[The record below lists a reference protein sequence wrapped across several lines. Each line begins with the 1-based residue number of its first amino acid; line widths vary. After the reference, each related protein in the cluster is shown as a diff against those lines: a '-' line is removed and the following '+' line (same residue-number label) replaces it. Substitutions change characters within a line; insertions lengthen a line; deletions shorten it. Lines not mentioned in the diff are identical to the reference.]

1 MHTSILVELK
11 KVVLLALVLLL
22 LSTAGAIGFVRQVA
36 AQETIYIRSDG
47 SVDPPTAPIQ
57 REGDLY
63 TLTDNMISDVNGI
76 VIERDNMTLN
86 GADYRIQGTEQ
97 AYDYHFDYRGI
108 DISGKSNI
116 TIKNT
121 SIKGFSFGINIDVSS
136 HNTLFGNNITN
147 NRYGI
152 FLSGSSHNIVF
163 GNNVMANAYYGIRLA
178 NSSYNFVSE
187 NDVIRNLDGGI
198 FLSLY
203 SSCNII
209 SGNYIS
215 PGGGGVWIWDSNN
228 NSFVG
233 NVVENVMHAIDLSRS
248 SNNYVYYNSFMN
260 ETIHVSIRNSVDNM
274 WDNGFEGNYWGNYTG
289 EDTDG
294 DGLGDTPYIIDENN
308 QDDYPL
314 MNFPNPQEQRQ
325 ILYYDL
331 LRKFSELL
339 ANHKNLNATYNEL
352 VSLQTTTRAQLE
364 STMSELDFTKNLSY
378 VFIITTIMFIASTV
392 YLAMRRPK
400 AKPEANAT

>member
-1 MHTSILVELK
+1 LK
-11 KVVLLALVLLL
+11 KIVLLTLVLVL
-22 LSTAGAIGFVRQVA
+22 LSTAVVLGFVRPVA
-36 AQETIYIRSDG
+36 AQETIHIRSDG

-57 REGDLY
+57 RDGDLY
-63 TLTDNMISDVNGI
+63 TLTGNVISDVNGI

-86 GADYRIQGTEQ
+86 GVGYSIEGTEQ

-108 DISGKSNI
+108 DMSERRNV
-116 TIKNT
+116 TIKETN
-121 SIKGFSFGINIDVSS
+121 IKGFSFGINIDVSS
-136 HNTLFGNNITN
+136 HSTLFGNNITN

-152 FLSGSSHNIVF
+152 FLSGSLHNIVF
-163 GNNVMANAYYGIRLA
+163 GNNVMANEYYGIRLA

-187 NDVIRNLDGGI
+187 NEVIRNVDAGI
-198 FLSLY
+198 FLSLH

-228 NSFVG
+228 NRFVG
-233 NVVENVMHAIDLSRS
+233 NIVENVNAIDLSRS
-248 SNNYVYYNSFMN
+248 SNNHVYYNSFMN
-260 ETIHVSIRNSVDNM
+260 ETIHVTIRYSVDNM

-314 MNFPNPQEQRQ
+314 MDFPNPQEQRQ

-331 LRKFSELL
+331 LRKFNELL

-352 VSLQTTTRAQLE
+352 ESLQTTTRAQLE
-364 STMSELDFTKNLSY
+364 STMSELDFIKNLSY
-378 VFIITTIMFIASTV
+378 VFIATTLIFIASTV
-392 YLAMRRPK
+392 YLAMRRPRAK
-400 AKPEANAT
+400 AKTT

>member
-1 MHTSILVELK
+1 MK
-11 KVVLLALVLLL
+11 KIVLLAFVLVL
-22 LSTAGAIGFVRQVA
+22 LSTAVVIGFIRQVA
-36 AQETIYIRSDG
+36 AQEIIYIRSDG

-57 REGDLY
+57 RDGDLY
-63 TLTDNMISDVNGI
+63 TLTGNIISDVNGI

-86 GADYRIQGTEQ
+86 GAGYSIEGTER

-108 DISGKSNI
+108 DMSGVSNV
-116 TIKNT
+116 TIKETNV
-121 SIKGFSFGINIDVSS
+121 KGFSFGILIDVSA

-152 FLSGSSHNIVF
+152 FLSGSSHNVVF
-163 GNNVMANAYYGIRLA
+163 GNNVRANEYYGIRLS

-187 NDVIRNLDGGI
+187 NEIIRNMDAGI
-198 FLSLY
+198 FLSIR
-203 SSCNII
+203 SSYNII

-233 NVVENVMHAIDLSRS
+233 NVVESVMHVDLSRS

-260 ETIHVSIRNSVDNM
+260 ETIQVSIRNSVDNM
-274 WDNGFEGNYWGNYTG
+274 WDNGFEGNYWGDYNG

-308 QDDYPL
+308 QDNYPL
-314 MNFPNPQEQRQ
+314 MGFLDPQEQRQ

-331 LRKFSELL
+331 LRKFNELL
-339 ANHKNLNATYNEL
+339 ANHNNLNATYNEL
-352 VSLQTTTRAQLE
+352 ESLQTTTRAQLE
-364 STMSELDFTKNLSY
+364 STMSELDFIRNLM
-378 VFIITTIMFIASTV
+378 FIFIATTAILIATTIYF
-392 YLAMRRPK
+392 
-400 AKPEANAT
+400 AKIK

>member
-11 KVVLLALVLLL
+11 KIVLLSFVFLLF
-22 LSTAGAIGFVRQVA
+22 STAVVIGFVRQVA

-63 TLTDNMISDVNGI
+63 TLTGNIISDVSGI

-97 AYDYHFDYRGI
+97 AYDYHFDYKGI

-152 FLSGSSHNIVF
+152 FFSDSVHNVVF
-163 GNNVMANAYYGIRLA
+163 GNNVRENEYYGIRLS
-178 NSSYNFVSE
+178 NSSYNIVSE
-187 NDVIRNLDGGI
+187 NEIIRNFDAGI
-198 FLSLY
+198 FLSIH
-203 SSCNII
+203 SSYNII

-215 PGGGGVWIWDSNN
+215 PRGGGVWIWDSNN

-233 NVVENVMHAIDLSRS
+233 NVVENDFVIDFSSS
-248 SNNYVYYNSFMN
+248 SNNQVYHNNFMN
-260 ETIHVSIRNSVDNM
+260 EIIQVSIRNSIDNM
-274 WDNGFEGNYWGNYTG
+274 WDNGFEGNYWGDYNE

-308 QDDYPL
+308 QDNYPL
-314 MNFPNPQEQRQ
+314 MSFLDPQELRQ
-325 ILYYDL
+325 ILYYYL
-331 LRKFSELL
+331 LRKFNEIL
-339 ANHKNLNATYNEL
+339 ANHNNLNATYKEL
-352 VSLQTTTRAQLE
+352 ESLQTTTRSQLE
-364 STMSELDFTKNLSY
+364 STMSELDFAKNLSY
-378 VFIITTIMFIASTV
+378 VFIIATLILIASTV
-392 YLAMRRPK
+392 YLAMTKSK
-400 AKPEANAT
+400 AKSEAKAT

>member
-11 KVVLLALVLLL
+11 KIVLLSFVFLLF
-22 LSTAGAIGFVRQVA
+22 STAVVIGFVRQVA

-63 TLTDNMISDVNGI
+63 TLTGNIISDVSGI

-152 FLSGSSHNIVF
+152 FFSDSVHNVVF
-163 GNNVMANAYYGIRLA
+163 GNNVRENEYYGIRLS
-178 NSSYNFVSE
+178 NSSYNIVSE
-187 NDVIRNLDGGI
+187 NEIIRNFDAGI
-198 FLSLY
+198 FLSIH
-203 SSCNII
+203 SSYNII

-215 PGGGGVWIWDSNN
+215 PRGGGVWIWDSNN

-233 NVVENVMHAIDLSRS
+233 NVVENDFVIDFSSS
-248 SNNYVYYNSFMN
+248 SNNQVYHNNFMN
-260 ETIHVSIRNSVDNM
+260 EIIQVSIRNSIDNM
-274 WDNGFEGNYWGNYTG
+274 WDNGFEGNYWGDYNE

-308 QDDYPL
+308 QDNYPL
-314 MNFPNPQEQRQ
+314 MSFLDPQELRQ

-331 LRKFSELL
+331 LRKFNEIL
-339 ANHKNLNATYNEL
+339 ANHNNLNATYKEL
-352 VSLQTTTRAQLE
+352 ESLQTTTRSQLE
-364 STMSELDFTKNLSY
+364 STMSELDFAKNLSY
-378 VFIITTIMFIASTV
+378 VFIIATLILIASTV
-392 YLAMRRPK
+392 YLAMTKSK
-400 AKPEANAT
+400 AKSEAKAT